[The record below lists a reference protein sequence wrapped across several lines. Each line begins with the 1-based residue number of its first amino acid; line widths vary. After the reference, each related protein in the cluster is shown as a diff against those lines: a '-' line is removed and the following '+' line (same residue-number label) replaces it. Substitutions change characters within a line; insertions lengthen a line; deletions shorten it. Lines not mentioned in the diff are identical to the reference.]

1 MPRLAQIGLSILAS
15 LAAKHEANRPVITH
29 ALGRVNEG
37 CVAGAAVGAALAL
50 RRCPALPLPRR
61 FEAFFK
67 SISTLDATAAAPLH
81 VAMFT
86 LLNHL
91 STDTGVHVRGS
102 A

>member
-1 MPRLAQIGLSILAS
+1 MRRTGQSSPMLWGGSTRGVWLALPLA
-15 LAAKHEANRPVITH
+15 LP
-29 ALGRVNEG
+29 
-37 CVAGAAVGAALAL
+37 LAL